1 LKQTKIKCFF
11 SLSTID
17 ILTTAGKIA
26 IRFTHFTNQGVMD
39 LNILDNYCIDTTQ
52 AEPDLLIE
60 LVEKTYSDMGY
71 PNKLSGKTI
80 GRTLKLL
87 AKIAQPKRALEIGMF
102 TGYSALSIAEG
113 MPEAGTLICCETNPR
128 AIEFAQ
134 SFFDRSEHGHKI
146 EAIFGPAL
154 ETIESLDGEFDFV
167 FIDADKRNY
176 LNYYQ
181 SVVPLVKSGGLI
193 IIDNSLWQGRVLD
206 PQENSDIAVN
216 DLNRFIAQDNRV
228 ENVHLNVRDGL
239 NIVVKH

>member
-1 LKQTKIKCFF
+1 MFVSHILQFLKGSMDF
-11 SLSTID
+11 S
-17 ILTTAGKIA
+17 
-26 IRFTHFTNQGVMD
+26 H
-39 LNILDNYCIDTTQ
+39 LDDYCIDTTQ

-87 AKIAQPKRALEIGMF
+87 AKIAQPKRVLEIGMF

-113 MPEAGTLICCETNPR
+113 MPSDGRLICCETNPR

-134 SFFDRSEHGHKI
+134 SFFDRSEHGKKI
-146 EAIFGPAL
+146 QVIFGPAL
-154 ETIESLDGEFDFV
+154 ETIKTLEGEFDFV

-176 LNYYQ
+176 LNYYEA
-181 SVVPLVKSGGLI
+181 VLPLVRSGGLI

-206 PQENSDIAVN
+206 PKENSDIAVN
-216 DLNRFIAQDNRV
+216 QVNRLIAQDIRV

>member
-1 LKQTKIKCFF
+1 
-11 SLSTID
+11 
-17 ILTTAGKIA
+17 
-26 IRFTHFTNQGVMD
+26 MD
-39 LNILDNYCIDTTQ
+39 FQDLDDYCIETTQ
-52 AEPDLLIE
+52 SEPELLLE

-87 AKIAQPKRALEIGMF
+87 TRLKQPKRALEIGMF

-113 MPEAGTLICCETNPR
+113 MPADGSLICCETNPR

-134 SFFDRSEHGHKI
+134 TFFDRSPHGHKI
-146 EAIFGPAL
+146 TPIFGPAL
-154 ETIESLDGEFDFV
+154 ETIESLEGEFDLV

-176 LNYYQ
+176 LNYYEA
-181 SVVPLVKSGGLI
+181 VLPLVSSGGLI
-193 IIDNSLWQGRVLD
+193 IIDNSIWQGRVLD

-216 DLNRFIAQDNRV
+216 QLNRLIAQDNRV

-239 NIVVKH
+239 NLVVKH

>member
-1 LKQTKIKCFF
+1 
-11 SLSTID
+11 
-17 ILTTAGKIA
+17 
-26 IRFTHFTNQGVMD
+26 MD
-39 LNILDNYCIDTTQ
+39 FNDLDDYCIETTQ
-52 AEPDLLIE
+52 SEPELLIE

-113 MPEAGTLICCETNPR
+113 MPSDGELICCETNPR

-134 SFFDRSEHGHKI
+134 SYFDRSEYGSKI
-146 EAIFGPAL
+146 KAIFGPAL
-154 ETIESLDGEFDFV
+154 DTIKSLEGQFDFV

-176 LNYYQ
+176 LNYYEA
-181 SVVPLVKSGGLI
+181 VLPLVRSGGLI

-206 PQENSDIAVN
+206 PIENSDIAVN
-216 DLNRFIAQDNRV
+216 QVNRLIAKDQRV

>member
-1 LKQTKIKCFF
+1 
-11 SLSTID
+11 
-17 ILTTAGKIA
+17 
-26 IRFTHFTNQGVMD
+26 MD
-39 LNILDNYCIDTTQ
+39 LKHLDDYCIETTQ
-52 AEPDLLIE
+52 SEPDLLLE
-60 LVEKTYSDMGY
+60 LVERTYSDMGY

-113 MPEAGTLICCETNPR
+113 MPVNGELICCETNPR

-134 SFFDRSEHGHKI
+134 SFFDRSEHGKKI
-146 EAIFGPAL
+146 TAIFGPAL
-154 ETIESLDGEFDFV
+154 DTIDSLEGEFDFV

-176 LNYYQ
+176 LNYYEA
-181 SVVPLVKSGGLI
+181 VVPLVRSGGLI

-206 PQENSDIAVN
+206 PKENSDIAV
-216 DLNRFIAQDNRV
+216 DQVNRLIAQDIRV

>member
-1 LKQTKIKCFF
+1 MFVSHILQFLKG
-11 SLSTID
+11 S
-17 ILTTAGKIA
+17 
-26 IRFTHFTNQGVMD
+26 MD
-39 LNILDNYCIDTTQ
+39 LSHLDDYCIDTTQ

-87 AKIAQPKRALEIGMF
+87 AKIAQPKRVLEIGMF

-113 MPEAGTLICCETNPR
+113 MPSDGRLICCETNPR

-134 SFFDRSEHGHKI
+134 SFFDRSEHGKKI
-146 EAIFGPAL
+146 QVIFGPAL
-154 ETIESLDGEFDFV
+154 ETIKTLEGEFDFV

-176 LNYYQ
+176 LNYYEA
-181 SVVPLVKSGGLI
+181 VLPLVRSGGLI

-206 PQENSDIAVN
+206 PKENSDIAVN
-216 DLNRFIAQDNRV
+216 QVNRLIAQDIRV

>member
-1 LKQTKIKCFF
+1 
-11 SLSTID
+11 
-17 ILTTAGKIA
+17 
-26 IRFTHFTNQGVMD
+26 MD
-39 LNILDNYCIDTTQ
+39 LNNLDNYCIETTQ
-52 AEPDLLIE
+52 SEPDLLIE

-87 AKIAQPKRALEIGMF
+87 ARIAQPKRALEIGMF

-113 MPEAGTLICCETNPR
+113 MPSDGKLICCETNPK

-134 SFFDRSEHGHKI
+134 DFFDRSEHGNKI
-146 EAIFGPAL
+146 TPIFGAAL
-154 ETIESLDGEFDFV
+154 DTIKTLEGEFDFV

-176 LNYYQ
+176 LNYYDA
-181 SVVPLVKSGGLI
+181 VVPLVRSGGLI
-193 IIDNSLWQGRVLD
+193 IIDNSLWQGRVLS
-206 PQENSDIAVN
+206 PIENSDIAVN
-216 DLNRFIAQDNRV
+216 QVNRLIAQDERV

>member
-1 LKQTKIKCFF
+1 
-11 SLSTID
+11 
-17 ILTTAGKIA
+17 
-26 IRFTHFTNQGVMD
+26 MD
-39 LNILDNYCIDTTQ
+39 LNPLDDYCIETTQ

-87 AKIAQPKRALEIGMF
+87 AKISQPKRALEIGMF

-113 MPEAGTLICCETNPR
+113 MPSDGKLICCETNPR

-134 SFFDRSEHGHKI
+134 SFFDRSEYGHKI
-146 EAIFGPAL
+146 TPVFGPAL
-154 ETIESLDGEFDFV
+154 DTIKSLEGEFDFV

-176 LNYYQ
+176 LNYYEA
-181 SVVPLVKSGGLI
+181 VIPLVKSGGLI
-193 IIDNSLWQGRVLD
+193 IIDNSVWQGRVLD
-206 PQENSDIAVN
+206 PKENSDIAVN
-216 DLNRFIAQDNRV
+216 QLNRFIAEDKRV

>member
-1 LKQTKIKCFF
+1 
-11 SLSTID
+11 
-17 ILTTAGKIA
+17 
-26 IRFTHFTNQGVMD
+26 MD
-39 LNILDNYCIDTTQ
+39 LSNLDDYCIETTQ

-113 MPEAGTLICCETNPR
+113 MPSDGKLICCETNPK

-134 SFFDRSEHGHKI
+134 SFFDRSEHGKKI
-146 EAIFGPAL
+146 QAIFGPAL
-154 ETIESLDGEFDFV
+154 DTIESLEGEFDFV

-176 LNYYQ
+176 LNYYEA
-181 SVVPLVKSGGLI
+181 VIPLVKSGGLI

-206 PQENSDIAVN
+206 PKENSDMAVN
-216 DLNRFIAQDNRV
+216 QVNRLIAQDERV

>member
-1 LKQTKIKCFF
+1 M
-11 SLSTID
+11 
-17 ILTTAGKIA
+17 A
-26 IRFTHFTNQGVMD
+26 
-39 LNILDNYCIDTTQ
+39 LDNLDDYCIETTQ
-52 AEPDLLIE
+52 SEPDLLLE

-113 MPEAGTLICCETNPR
+113 MPVDGKLICCETNPR

-134 SFFDRSEHGHKI
+134 SFFDRSEHGKKI
-146 EAIFGPAL
+146 NAIFGPAL
-154 ETIESLDGEFDFV
+154 DTINSLEGEFDFV

-176 LNYYQ
+176 LNYYEA
-181 SVVPLVKSGGLI
+181 VLPLVKSGGLI

-206 PQENSDIAVN
+206 PKENSDIAV
-216 DLNRFIAQDNRV
+216 DQVNRLIAQDNRV

>member
-1 LKQTKIKCFF
+1 MASVSHRLRVLKGT
-11 SLSTID
+11 
-17 ILTTAGKIA
+17 
-26 IRFTHFTNQGVMD
+26 MD
-39 LNILDNYCIDTTQ
+39 LNILDDYCIETTQ
-52 AEPDLLIE
+52 SEPELLIE

-87 AKIAQPKRALEIGMF
+87 TKIAQPRRALEIGMF

-113 MPEAGTLICCETNPR
+113 MPSDGELICCETNPR

-134 SFFDRSEHGHKI
+134 SFFDRSEHGKKI
-146 EAIFGPAL
+146 KAIFGPAL
-154 ETIESLDGEFDFV
+154 DTIKSLDGQFDLV

-176 LNYYQ
+176 LNYYEA
-181 SVVPLVKSGGLI
+181 VIPLVRSGGLI

-206 PQENSDIAVN
+206 PKENSDIAVN
-216 DLNRFIAQDNRV
+216 QVNRLIAQDNRV

>member
-1 LKQTKIKCFF
+1 
-11 SLSTID
+11 
-17 ILTTAGKIA
+17 
-26 IRFTHFTNQGVMD
+26 MD

-52 AEPDLLIE
+52 AEPDLLLE

-113 MPEAGTLICCETNPR
+113 MPEQGKLICCETNPR

-134 SFFDRSEHGHKI
+134 SFFARSEYGHKI
-146 EAIFGPAL
+146 EAVFGPAL

-181 SVVPLVKSGGLI
+181 AVVPLVKSGGLI

-216 DLNRFIAQDNRV
+216 DLNRFIAQDARV

>member
-1 LKQTKIKCFF
+1 
-11 SLSTID
+11 
-17 ILTTAGKIA
+17 
-26 IRFTHFTNQGVMD
+26 MD
-39 LNILDNYCIDTTQ
+39 LNPLDDYCIETTQ

-87 AKIAQPKRALEIGMF
+87 AKISQPKRALEIGMF

-113 MPEAGTLICCETNPR
+113 MHSDGKLICCETNPR

-146 EAIFGPAL
+146 TPVFGPAL
-154 ETIESLDGEFDFV
+154 DTIKSLEGEFDFV

-176 LNYYQ
+176 LNYYEA
-181 SVVPLVKSGGLI
+181 VVPLVKSGGLI

-206 PQENSDIAVN
+206 PKENSDIAVN
-216 DLNRFIAQDNRV
+216 QVNRLIAEDKRV

>member
-1 LKQTKIKCFF
+1 
-11 SLSTID
+11 
-17 ILTTAGKIA
+17 
-26 IRFTHFTNQGVMD
+26 MD
-39 LNILDNYCIDTTQ
+39 LSHLDDYCIDTTQ

-87 AKIAQPKRALEIGMF
+87 AKIAQPKRVLEIGMF

-113 MPEAGTLICCETNPR
+113 MPSDGRLICCETNPR

-134 SFFDRSEHGHKI
+134 SFFDRSEHGKKI
-146 EAIFGPAL
+146 QVIFGPAL
-154 ETIESLDGEFDFV
+154 ETIKTLEGEFDFV

-176 LNYYQ
+176 LNYYEA
-181 SVVPLVKSGGLI
+181 VLPLVRSGGLI

-206 PQENSDIAVN
+206 PKENSDIAVN
-216 DLNRFIAQDNRV
+216 QVNRLIAQDVRV